1 MNTYRTLTN
10 TGADVRSA
18 MPGSGDT
25 PLHFAARKGH
35 PVPAICL
42 LIKAGADL
50 TALNREGQTPAQAAA
65 AAGHELLESLLNRA
79 AREA

>member
-1 MNTYRTLTN
+1 MNTETAN

-18 MPGSGDT
+18 MPMSGDT

-50 TALNREGQTPAQAAA
+50 SALNQEGHTPAQAAA